1 MTIRRGV
8 FLPIICAF
16 LLGECYTTDFVTMK
30 DERGNYPIHEAARVG
45 KLERVKYLVS
55 KGANVNARNN
65 AGETPLHCAAY
76 NGHIEIAGYL
86 LSEGADIDARDK
98 NGSSPFHDVIK
109 ISKVK
114 MARYLATQGANI
126 DTKDDYGKT
135 PIHDATTLG
144 NMEIVRYLVSQGVDV
159 NAKDKRGYSPIHD
172 AATMGHLDILKHLVS
187 QGVEINAKDNNGN
200 SPLHIAARTGDF
212 EIVKYLVSQGAD
224 VNVKNKNG
232 EAALDEA
239 VFGRHTKVAIYLYS
253 QMELFKQKQDLKQLA
268 SKTDPGDLRPEA
280 TGIDFGRYLALVI
293 GNNSYM
299 FLPKLV
305 TAKNDALEVARIL
318 KYGYDFDVKLL
329 LDAKRSD
336 ILLAL
341 GKLRGDL
348 TERDNLLIYYA
359 GHGWLDKEG
368 DEGYWLPIDAEEDNT
383 INWISNSSI
392 TTTLK
397 AMKAKHV
404 LILADS
410 CYSGKLVRG
419 IRVGPRP
426 DGYLSGLVQKKARSV
441 LSSGGL
447 EPVADSGG
455 KGKHSVFASAF
466 LDALRENRAIMDGTQ
481 LFSNLRRK
489 VMLNSDQ
496 TPEYSDIRKAGHE
509 GGEFI
514 FVRNR

>member
-1 MTIRRGV
+1 MIDSNRTNLNV
-8 FLPIICAF
+8 
-16 LLGECYTTDFVTMK
+16 K
-30 DERGNYPIHEAARVG
+30 DESGNYPIHEAARVG
-45 KLERVKYLVS
+45 KSEMVKYLVS
-55 KGANVNARNN
+55 KGADVNARNN
-65 AGETPLHCAAY
+65 AGETPLDCAAY

-98 NGSSPFHDVIK
+98 NGSSPLHDVIK
-109 ISKVK
+109 ISKVE

-135 PIHDATTLG
+135 PL
-144 NMEIVRYLVSQGVDV
+144 
-159 NAKDKRGYSPIHD
+159 HD
-172 AATMGHLDILKHLVS
+172 AATMGHLDILQYLVS

-200 SPLHIAARTGDF
+200 SPLHIAATTGHL
-212 EIVKYLVSQGAD
+212 EIVKYLISQGAD
-224 VNVKNKNG
+224 VNVKNNSG
-232 EAALDEA
+232 EAALDRA

-253 QMELFKQKQDLKQLA
+253 QMEFFKQKQDLEQLA
-268 SKTDPGDLRPEA
+268 SKTGPGDLLPQA

-293 GNNSYM
+293 GNNSYK

-341 GKLRGDL
+341 GELRRDL

-368 DEGYWLPIDAEEDNT
+368 DEGYWLPIDAEEHNT
-383 INWISNSSI
+383 VNWISNSSI

-397 AMKAKHV
+397 AMKVKHA
-404 LILADS
+404 LISADS
-410 CYSGKLVRG
+410 CYSGKLARG

-466 LDALRENRAIMDGTQ
+466 LEALRQNRGIMDGTQ
-481 LFSNLRRK
+481 LFSKLRRE

-496 TPEYSDIRKAGHE
+496 TPEYSDIHKAGQE

-514 FVRNR
+514 FVRKR